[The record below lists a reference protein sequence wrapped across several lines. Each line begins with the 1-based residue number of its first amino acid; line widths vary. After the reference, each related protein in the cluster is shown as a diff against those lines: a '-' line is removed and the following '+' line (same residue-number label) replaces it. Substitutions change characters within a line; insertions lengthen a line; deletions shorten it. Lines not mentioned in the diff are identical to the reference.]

1 VRCLLFCALLGLS
14 LGAQAGRYELVI
26 DEGEVSFSDG
36 SRPALTINGQ
46 SPAPELRFQEG
57 ETVEIAV
64 TNKLDRMTALHWHG
78 IILPYTQ
85 DGVPGISFPGIA
97 PGETFTYRFT
107 LNQSGTYWYHAH
119 ADFQEQEGLYGP
131 LIIEPKGREPY
142 RYDREYT
149 VLLFDWQDEKPE
161 RTLANLKKQADYYND
176 QQQTLG
182 DFFRD
187 VVRDGLSTTIKDRWD
202 WGNMRMAKTDIAD
215 VGGFRFLINGRDAEQ
230 NWTALFKPGERV
242 RLRLINGSGMS
253 YFDLRIPGLP
263 LTVVQA
269 DGNDVQPVV
278 VDQLR
283 MAVAETYDVIVQ
295 PREDK
300 AYALVAESM
309 DRRGQALATLAPRA
323 GMRAEAPPL
332 RAPRLL
338 SMADMGMSHDMAG
351 MDHGAMAGMDHSA
364 MKGMDHSQ
372 MAGMD
377 HSSMAGMDHSTMA
390 PAGNP
395 DYAAG
400 SGVAPEPVDGGR
412 VLVYG
417 DLKAMRPA
425 AGYRAPDRT
434 IELKL
439 TGNMERYFWSFD
451 GVKYSEAEPIRLKYG
466 ERVRFRFVNQTMMNH
481 PMHLHGMWMQ
491 LDKGNGRFNPLK
503 HVVNVAPGQSLEVDV
518 PVDAMGEWAFH
529 CHLIYHMASG
539 MFRKIVVEQADGSAQ
554 PFYEPQPAA
563 KESEHAHH

>member
-1 VRCLLFCALLGLS
+1 MRQWLLCLLLGASLS
-14 LGAQAGRYELVI
+14 AQAGRYELVI

-36 SRPALTINGQ
+36 RRPALTINGQ
-46 SPAPELRFQEG
+46 SPAPELRFNEG
-57 ETVEIAV
+57 EEVEIAV

-85 DGVPGISFPGIA
+85 DGVPGISFPGIE

-131 LIIEPKGREPY
+131 LIIEPKAREPY

-149 VLLFDWQDEKPE
+149 VLLFDWQDAKPE

-187 VVRDGLSTTIKDRWD
+187 VTRDGLGATVRDRWD

-215 VGGFRFLINGRDAEQ
+215 VSGFRFLVNGRDAEQ

-242 RLRLINGSGMS
+242 RLRIINGSGMS

-269 DGNDVQPVV
+269 DGNDVQPVA

-283 MAVAETYDVIVQ
+283 MAVAETYDVIIQ
-295 PREDK
+295 PKEDR
-300 AYALVAESM
+300 AYTLVAESM
-309 DRRGQALATLAPRA
+309 DRRGQALATLAPRP
-323 GMRAEAPPL
+323 GMRGEVPPL

-351 MDHGAMAGMDHSA
+351 MDHSAMSGMDHSGMAGMDHAVMGHA
-364 MKGMDHSQ
+364 M
-372 MAGMD
+372 
-377 HSSMAGMDHSTMA
+377 
-390 PAGNP
+390 PEAGNP
-395 DYAAG
+395 DYASG
-400 SGVAPEPVDGGR
+400 SGIAPEPVEGGR

-425 AGYRAPDRT
+425 DGYREPDRT

-439 TGNMERYFWSFD
+439 TGNMERYFWSFN
-451 GVKYSEAEPIRLKYG
+451 GVKYSEAEPIRLRYG

-503 HVVNVAPGQSLEVDV
+503 HVVNVAPGQTLEVDV

-539 MFRKIVVEQADGSAQ
+539 MFRKIVVEDASGATK
-554 PFYEPQPAA
+554 PFYQSQPAMQ
-563 KESEHAHH
+563 ENDHAHH